1 MSQNQDDRRAVIYA
15 RVSVREEDIN
25 NQVQNIKAWAEKNGY
40 QIVAVFKDEAI
51 TGASD
56 PLERPKFQM
65 MLEFMKDNDLKT
77 ILVYDISRFG
87 RSLISAANALQKLIE
102 KGYMVIFT
110 KFDLR
115 VSNLHDMAT
124 KSVIYSLLMA
134 AEFERDILHQRME
147 AAKAAGKIIHRPAT
161 PIPVDEVKRLLDQGW
176 TFRQIHAYL
185 LGQGKLKYRTK
196 HGERQLSYQQFRKR
210 LNQMGIYRRSQEA
223 RENIRKSVRRKKKKA

>member
-1 MSQNQDDRRAVIYA
+1 MLAEAKVSKKAVVYA

-25 NQVQNIKAWAEKNGY
+25 NQIRNIEEWAKLHGY
-40 QIVAVFKDEAI
+40 EIVAVFKDEAI

-56 PLERPKFQM
+56 PLKRPKFQM
-65 MLEFMKDNDLKT
+65 MLEFMKDNNLRT

-87 RSLISAANALQKLIE
+87 RSLISAANALQALV
-102 KGYMVIFT
+102 GQHYAVIFT
-110 KFDLR
+110 KFDLV
-115 VSNLHDMAT
+115 VSDFHDMAT

-147 AAKAAGKIIHRPAT
+147 AAKAAGKIIHRPPT
-161 PIPVDEVKRLLDQGW
+161 PIPMKEVKALLEQGW

-196 HGERQLSYQQFRKR
+196 HGERQLSYQRFRQR
-210 LNQMGIYRRSQEA
+210 LNEMGIYR
-223 RENIRKSVRRKKKKA
+223 KSPETRAKIKEGVKRRKK